1 MDSSSINI
9 QHLVEKYLKD
19 YNIEHEIIEIDPDF
33 ADTAAFCEKYNYPV
47 ENSGNT
53 IIVASKK
60 EPKSFVACLVL
71 ASYKLDVNKTVRKL
85 MEVSKVSFASAED
98 TKNLTGMMI
107 GGVTIFGL
115 PDNLTI
121 YLDDKLFQLDYLIVG
136 SGSRSTKVKINPEE
150 LRKIPNSI
158 VISDLSY

>member
-1 MDSSSINI
+1 
-9 QHLVEKYLKD
+9 
-19 YNIEHEIIEIDPDF
+19 
-33 ADTAAFCEKYNYPV
+33 
-47 ENSGNT
+47 
-53 IIVASKK
+53 
-60 EPKSFVACLVL
+60 
-71 ASYKLDVNKTVRKL
+71 

-98 TKNLTGMMI
+98 TKNLTVMMI

-136 SGSRSTKVKINPEE
+136 SGSLSTKVKINPEE
-150 LRKIPNSI
+150 LKKIPNSI

>member
-1 MDSSSINI
+1 MDNSLIGI
-9 QHLVEKYLKD
+9 QGLVETYLKD
-19 YNIEHEIIEIDPDF
+19 YNIAHEIIEIDPDF
-33 ADTAAFCEKYNYPV
+33 ADTAAFCDKYNYPI

-60 EPKSFVACLVL
+60 EPKSYVACLVL
-71 ASYKLDVNKTVRKL
+71 ASYKLDVNKRVKKL

-115 PDNLTI
+115 PNNLPI
-121 YLDDKLFQLDYLIVG
+121 YLDDKLFGLDYLIVG

-150 LRKIPNSI
+150 LKKIPNTI

>member
-1 MDSSSINI
+1 MDSSSTDI
-9 QHLVEKYLKD
+9 QYLVETYLKD
-19 YNIEHEIIEIDPDF
+19 YNIAHEIIEIDPDF

-85 MEVSKVSFASAED
+85 MDVSKISFASAED

-115 PDNLTI
+115 PLNLPI
-121 YLDDKLFQLDYLIVG
+121 YLDDKIFQLDYVIVG
-136 SGSRSTKVKINPEE
+136 SGNRSTKIKINPEE
-150 LRKIPNSI
+150 LRKIPNTI
-158 VISDLSY
+158 VISNLSY

>member
-1 MDSSSINI
+1 MDNSLINI
-9 QHLVEKYLKD
+9 QHLVETYLKN
-19 YNIEHEIIEIDPDF
+19 YNIVHEIIEIDPDF
-33 ADTAAFCEKYNYPV
+33 ADTVAFCEKYNYPV

-60 EPKSFVACLVL
+60 EPKYFVACLVL
-71 ASYKLDVNKTVRKL
+71 ASYKLDVNKRVKKL

-115 PDNLTI
+115 PDNLPI

-150 LRKIPNSI
+150 LKKIPNTM
-158 VISDLSY
+158 VISGLSY

>member
-150 LRKIPNSI
+150 LKKIPNTM

>member
-1 MDSSSINI
+1 MDSSSTDI
-9 QHLVEKYLKD
+9 QHLVETYLKD
-19 YNIEHEIIEIDPDF
+19 YNIAHEIIEIDPDF

-85 MEVSKVSFASAED
+85 MEVSKISFASAED

-115 PDNLTI
+115 PSNLPI
-121 YLDDKLFQLDYLIVG
+121 YLDDKIFRLDYLIVG
-136 SGSRSTKVKINPEE
+136 SGNRSTKIKINPEE
-150 LRKIPNSI
+150 LRKIPNTI

>member
-19 YNIEHEIIEIDPDF
+19 YNIKHEIIEIDPDF

-115 PDNLTI
+115 PDNLSI

-150 LRKIPNSI
+150 LKKIPNSI

>member
-1 MDSSSINI
+1 MDSSSIDI
-9 QHLVEKYLKD
+9 QHLVETYLKD
-19 YNIEHEIIEIDPDF
+19 YNIAHEIIEIDPDF

-71 ASYKLDVNKTVRKL
+71 ASYKLDVNKTVKKL
-85 MEVSKVSFASAED
+85 MEASAED

-115 PDNLTI
+115 PSNLPI
-121 YLDDKLFQLDYLIVG
+121 YLDDKIFRLDYLIVG
-136 SGSRSTKVKINPEE
+136 SGNRSTKIKINPEE
-150 LRKIPNSI
+150 LRKIPNTI

>member
-1 MDSSSINI
+1 MDNSLIGI
-9 QHLVEKYLKD
+9 QGLVETYLKD
-19 YNIEHEIIEIDPDF
+19 YNIAHEIIEIDPDF
-33 ADTAAFCEKYNYPV
+33 ADTAAFCDKYNYPI

-60 EPKSFVACLVL
+60 EPKSYVACLVL
-71 ASYKLDVNKTVRKL
+71 ASYKLDVNKRVKKL

-115 PDNLTI
+115 PDNLPI
-121 YLDDKLFQLDYLIVG
+121 YLDDKLFGLDYLIVG

-150 LRKIPNSI
+150 LKKIPNTI

>member
-19 YNIEHEIIEIDPDF
+19 YNIEHEII
-33 ADTAAFCEKYNYPV
+33 
-47 ENSGNT
+47 
-53 IIVASKK
+53 
-60 EPKSFVACLVL
+60 ACLVL

-150 LRKIPNSI
+150 LKKIPNSI

>member
-1 MDSSSINI
+1 MDSSSTDI
-9 QHLVEKYLKD
+9 QHLVERYLKV
-19 YNIEHEIIEIDPDF
+19 YNIAHEIIVIDPDF

-85 MEVSKVSFASAED
+85 MEVSKISFASAED

-115 PDNLTI
+115 PLNLPI
-121 YLDDKLFQLDYLIVG
+121 YLDDKIFQLDYVIVG
-136 SGSRSTKVKINPEE
+136 SGNRSTKIKINPEE
-150 LRKIPNSI
+150 LRKIPNTI
-158 VISDLSY
+158 VISNLSY

>member
-115 PDNLTI
+115 PDNLAI

-150 LRKIPNSI
+150 LKKIPNSI

>member
-150 LRKIPNSI
+150 LKKIPNSI
-158 VISDLSY
+158 VISGLSY

>member
-1 MDSSSINI
+1 
-9 QHLVEKYLKD
+9 
-19 YNIEHEIIEIDPDF
+19 
-33 ADTAAFCEKYNYPV
+33 
-47 ENSGNT
+47 
-53 IIVASKK
+53 
-60 EPKSFVACLVL
+60 
-71 ASYKLDVNKTVRKL
+71 

-136 SGSRSTKVKINPEE
+136 SGSLSTKVKINPEE
-150 LRKIPNSI
+150 LKKIPNSI

>member
-1 MDSSSINI
+1 MDNSLIGI
-9 QHLVEKYLKD
+9 QGLVETYLKD
-19 YNIEHEIIEIDPDF
+19 YNIAHEIIEIDPDF
-33 ADTAAFCEKYNYPV
+33 ADTAAFCDKYNYPI

-60 EPKSFVACLVL
+60 EPKSYVACLVL
-71 ASYKLDVNKTVRKL
+71 ASYKLDVNKRVKKL

-98 TKNLTGMMI
+98 TKNLTGMII

-115 PDNLTI
+115 PDNLPI
-121 YLDDKLFQLDYLIVG
+121 YLDDKLFGLDYLIVG

-150 LRKIPNSI
+150 LKKIPNTI

>member
-150 LRKIPNSI
+150 LKKIHNSI

>member
-1 MDSSSINI
+1 
-9 QHLVEKYLKD
+9 
-19 YNIEHEIIEIDPDF
+19 
-33 ADTAAFCEKYNYPV
+33 
-47 ENSGNT
+47 
-53 IIVASKK
+53 
-60 EPKSFVACLVL
+60 
-71 ASYKLDVNKTVRKL
+71 

-150 LRKIPNSI
+150 LKKIPNSI

>member
-136 SGSRSTKVKINPEE
+136 SGTRSTKVKINPEE
-150 LRKIPNSI
+150 LKKIPNSI

>member
-1 MDSSSINI
+1 MI
-9 QHLVEKYLKD
+9 YL
-19 YNIEHEIIEIDPDF
+19 F
-33 ADTAAFCEKYNYPV
+33 RV
-47 ENSGNT
+47 VGGNT

-150 LRKIPNSI
+150 LKKIPNSI

>member
-71 ASYKLDVNKTVRKL
+71 ASYKLDVNKTVRKF
-85 MEVSKVSFASAED
+85 MEVSKVSFASAEA

-150 LRKIPNSI
+150 LKKIPNSI

>member
-1 MDSSSINI
+1 
-9 QHLVEKYLKD
+9 
-19 YNIEHEIIEIDPDF
+19 
-33 ADTAAFCEKYNYPV
+33 
-47 ENSGNT
+47 
-53 IIVASKK
+53 
-60 EPKSFVACLVL
+60 
-71 ASYKLDVNKTVRKL
+71 
-85 MEVSKVSFASAED
+85 MEVSKVSFATAED

-150 LRKIPNSI
+150 LKKIPNSI

>member
-121 YLDDKLFQLDYLIVG
+121 YLDDKLFELDYLIVG

-150 LRKIPNSI
+150 LKKIPNSI

>member
-71 ASYKLDVNKTVRKL
+71 ASYKLDVNKTCLLYTSPSPR
-85 MEVSKVSFASAED
+85 D
-98 TKNLTGMMI
+98 
-107 GGVTIFGL
+107 
-115 PDNLTI
+115 
-121 YLDDKLFQLDYLIVG
+121 
-136 SGSRSTKVKINPEE
+136 
-150 LRKIPNSI
+150 
-158 VISDLSY
+158 

>member
-150 LRKIPNSI
+150 LKKIPNSI

>member
-1 MDSSSINI
+1 
-9 QHLVEKYLKD
+9 
-19 YNIEHEIIEIDPDF
+19 
-33 ADTAAFCEKYNYPV
+33 
-47 ENSGNT
+47 
-53 IIVASKK
+53 
-60 EPKSFVACLVL
+60 
-71 ASYKLDVNKTVRKL
+71 

-115 PDNLTI
+115 PDNLPI

-150 LRKIPNSI
+150 LKKIPNSI

>member
-107 GGVTIFGL
+107 GGVTSFGL
-115 PDNLTI
+115 PDTLSI
-121 YLDDKLFQLDYLIVG
+121 YLDDTLFQLDYLIVG

-150 LRKIPNSI
+150 LKKIPNSI

>member
-150 LRKIPNSI
+150 LKKIPNTI